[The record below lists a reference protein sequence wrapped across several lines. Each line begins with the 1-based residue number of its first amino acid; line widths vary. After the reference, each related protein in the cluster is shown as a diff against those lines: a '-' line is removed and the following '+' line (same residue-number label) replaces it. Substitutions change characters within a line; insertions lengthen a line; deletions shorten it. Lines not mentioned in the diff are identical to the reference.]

1 MPTCLETL
9 SPLIGSIVCSQ
20 GADDVFNFATG
31 KESGQQSGI
40 FYVNGQVAN
49 QPAVAQDKKMLQQLW
64 KIMEQQTGA
73 QFSC

>member
-1 MPTCLETL
+1 MPTCLESFPPL
-9 SPLIGSIVCSQ
+9 SGSIDCLQ
-20 GADDVFNFATG
+20 GADDVFDFATG

-49 QPAVAQDKKMLQQLW
+49 QPAVAQDKSMLQQLW